1 MILNNEEFKN
11 FLRGKIV
18 KLIQSNN
25 DDCLIEANIY
35 LIKLIKFCNI
45 ENLNER
51 KNKFNEFQD
60 RINNG

>member
-11 FLRGKIV
+11 FLRGKIA

-45 ENLNER
+45 ENFNER
-51 KNKFNEFQD
+51 KNKFNELQD
-60 RINNG
+60 RIKNG